1 VPDRAQP
8 PAPPVASVS
17 LPGAQALFQALA
29 KAIFL
34 AAGILVLLWF
44 LRRVTWVVLF
54 FTLALILGVALNAP
68 VTWLERRGVH
78 RVLATVAV
86 FATVVLL
93 LVGIGWLIGPPLV
106 REVTAL
112 LELLPVFAVDLV
124 NRIVEQV
131 AAYPE
136 IEEQLRLDPQTAG
149 QIVPWALST
158 LRNVWYYGLS
168 LVLLVVLAL
177 VLMGIVLYM
186 VIDPRPLLGGYIAA
200 FPPHLRPPA
209 IRAFT
214 RASQMVVGWVY
225 ASAIISA
232 MKAIPAYFFLTWI
245 GLPGALVWSVFTFI
259 ADLVPRLGFYL
270 MIVPPVLVALS
281 IDAQMALWVLL
292 FYWGIS
298 EILGN
303 FVAPRIQA
311 STMQMHAVFLLFVTL
326 AMVAAFGL
334 LGAIIASPVAGFLK
348 AYYEEFYLAGV
359 PEEPDMESRVEGILD
374 RQLPEAVVKGDAA
387 EPPPG

>member
-1 VPDRAQP
+1 VPSPEP
-8 PAPPVASVS
+8 PASSAFHPP
-17 LPGAQALFQALA
+17 PGAQAMFHALA
-29 KAIFL
+29 KALFL
-34 AAGILVLLWF
+34 GAGLVLLLWF
-44 LRRVTWVVLF
+44 LRRITWVVLF
-54 FTLALILGVALNAP
+54 FTLALILGLALNAP
-68 VTWLERRGVH
+68 VTWLERRGLH
-78 RVLATVAV
+78 RVAATVGV
-86 FATVVLL
+86 FVTLL
-93 LVGIGWLIGPPLV
+93 LFLGGIGWLIGPPLV
-106 REVTAL
+106 REVGAL
-112 LELLPVFAVDLV
+112 LELLPVFAVNLV
-124 NRIVEQV
+124 NQIVERL
-131 AAYPE
+131 ADYPQ

-149 QIVPWALST
+149 QVVPWVLST
-158 LRNVWYYGLS
+158 LRNVWHYGLS
-168 LVLLVVLAL
+168 LVLLLVLAL

-209 IRAFT
+209 IRALT

-281 IDAQMALWVLL
+281 IDPRMALWVLL

-311 STMQMHAVFLLFVTL
+311 SAMQMHAVFLLFVTL

-359 PEEPDMESRVEGILD
+359 PPEPQMAARVEGILD
-374 RQLPEAVVKGDAA
+374 RQLPEAVLEGE
-387 EPPPG
+387 EPEVPPGG